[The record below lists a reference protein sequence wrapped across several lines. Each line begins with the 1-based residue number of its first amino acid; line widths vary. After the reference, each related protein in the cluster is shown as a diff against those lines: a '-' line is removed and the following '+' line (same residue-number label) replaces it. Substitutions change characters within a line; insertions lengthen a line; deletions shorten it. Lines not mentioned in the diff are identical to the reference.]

1 MNQMNFNMI
10 QVDKRVKLVN
20 ELLKKEGFK
29 LEDVAKKIGI
39 NYSTFTKLMQD
50 DDYVYIKREN
60 QYYKFIREPSQNR
73 SHIKHTDDEL
83 EYLKE
88 HFETL
93 KKVIEKYDSNIE
105 FTIDMRLF
113 KSTSKISTKNFRI
126 SEELYK
132 EFTNVCESTLPHLKI
147 QDIIAQLILSFLDS
161 HSIRV

>member
-1 MNQMNFNMI
+1 MNQMNFNML
-10 QVDKRVKLVN
+10 QVDKRVKIVN
-20 ELLKKEGFK
+20 DLLKSEGVK
-29 LEDVAKKIGI
+29 LEDVAKKMGI

-60 QYYKFIREPSQNR
+60 QYYKFIRQPSQNK
-73 SHIKHTDDEL
+73 SHIKHSDEEL

-88 HFETL
+88 HFDTL
-93 KKVIEKYDSNIE
+93 KKLIEKYDSNYE

-132 EFTNVCESTLPHLKI
+132 EFTNVCESTLPHLKL
-147 QDIIAQLILSFLDS
+147 QDIITQLILSFVDNQS
-161 HSIRV
+161 SNK